1 MTLVR
6 QGHPDEIAALRDW
19 ERRMREGFGFTE
31 DEAQQAGAKYM
42 PPAVPSHLYR
52 QGPPT
57 HLYRPPQYRGPDLF
71 DVAPPGV
78 HALLAFRNVHRF
90 TGVLDGTPLAVQE

>member
-1 MTLVR
+1 
-6 QGHPDEIAALRDW
+6 
-19 ERRMREGFGFTE
+19 
-31 DEAQQAGAKYM
+31 M
-42 PPAVPSHLYR
+42 PYW
-52 QGPPT
+52 
-57 HLYRPPQYRGPDLF
+57 GPDLF

>member
-1 MTLVR
+1 MR
-6 QGHPDEIAALRDW
+6 KKIDAKSWMHHPSWNGLHVLPEP
-19 ERRMREGFGFTE
+19 E
-31 DEAQQAGAKYM
+31 DM
-42 PPAVPSHLYR
+42 PYL
-52 QGPPT
+52 
-57 HLYRPPQYRGPDLF
+57 GPDLF

>member
-1 MTLVR
+1 MSADAYEAYLSALNEASKPYMAGRLRLEQEMLERLEAESPLRTLLP
-6 QGHPDEIAALRDW
+6 GKHTPIY
-19 ERRMREGFGFTE
+19 T
-31 DEAQQAGAKYM
+31 
-42 PPAVPSHLYR
+42 
-52 QGPPT
+52 
-57 HLYRPPQYRGPDLF
+57 GPDLF

>member
-1 MTLVR
+1 MS
-6 QGHPDEIAALRDW
+6 G
-19 ERRMREGFGFTE
+19 
-31 DEAQQAGAKYM
+31 EARAPTFAQ
-42 PPAVPSHLYR
+42 LYR
-52 QGPPT
+52 HVREAMAKAPKDIDFPIHPNSILGEWLVENSP
-57 HLYRPPQYRGPDLF
+57 YAGPDLF